1 MRGDERL
8 FLAFGA
14 LPKIAYQLLKT
25 AVTCCVKT
33 VYSNRLSALP
43 AFKIRLLLFLL
54 TEDL

>member
-1 MRGDERL
+1 MRGNKRL

-33 VYSNRLSALP
+33 VYSNRLGAAGL
-43 AFKIRLLLFLL
+43 
-54 TEDL
+54 